1 MTSSLRL
8 VFWETT
14 KACNLSCR
22 HCRAVPQA
30 SLGPTEMQTPEALAL
45 MDQIAEVA
53 KPVLVLSG
61 GEPLFRPDLFTLGAY
76 GVKLGFRMA
85 LATNGTLIDRA
96 VADRVVAAGF
106 SRVAV
111 SLDGAKAGT
120 HDLFRNLPGSHA
132 RALDGIMALRKA
144 GMSVQINSTIAKHN
158 VAELPDLLQLA
169 LDLGA
174 DALHLFMLVPV
185 GCGVEIAPTEML
197 PAGEYERVLHW
208 FDEQSKTCPIDLKA
222 TCAPHYFRI
231 RAQRLEQDRRRG
243 DTTQSFIAPGTR
255 AKAAPQLLGGGQQG
269 QHLSAMTRGCLAGTA
284 VCFISNEGEVYPCG
298 YLPVSAGSTR
308 RTRFAEIWRSS
319 QVFGQLRDLDALEG
333 KCGEC
338 RFDAICGGC
347 RARAY
352 AATGSFLAEEPFCT
366 YRPDLDTGARIR
378 TVVAD

>member
-14 KACNLSCR
+14 KACNLNCR

-53 KPVLVLSG
+53 RPVLVLSG

-96 VADRVVAAGF
+96 VADRVVATGF

-132 RALDGIMALRKA
+132 RALDGISALRKA

-158 VAELPDLLQLA
+158 VAELPDLLRLA

-231 RAQRLEQDRRRG
+231 MRQ
-243 DTTQSFIAPGTR
+243 R
-255 AKAAPQLLGGGQQG
+255 AKEERIRITPETHGFE
-269 QHLSAMTRGCLAGTA
+269 AMTKGCLAGSA
-284 VCFISNEGEVYPCG
+284 VCFVSHKGEVYPCG
-298 YLPVSAGSTR
+298 YLPVSAGNVRKQHFRDIWES
-308 RTRFAEIWRSS
+308 AE
-319 QVFGQLRDLDALEG
+319 VFRVLRDEDNLQG
-333 KCGEC
+333 KCGYCEFRRVC
-338 RFDAICGGC
+338 MGC

-352 AATGSFLAEEPFCT
+352 GCTGNYLDPEPYCV
-366 YRPDLDTGARIR
+366 YEPRSR
-378 TVVAD
+378 